1 MPANGT
7 PNGEGTV
14 DHHRGERRS
23 EQRVHMS
30 EAAALLG
37 ECKDAVRLQVKRGTL
52 PSERSADGR
61 VYVWVNVNP
70 YADPD
75 GVCPEA
81 QAETWW
87 TLIDELRDRVHSL
100 EESIRENW
108 RIIAALTSRIPQ
120 LPAADASRAT
130 EPREAPTGPTEQ
142 PGRWNRSRPARVHER
157 AHRGPGVVGCSGD
170 ELSDE
175 TVGCQDHEKVEK
187 HRERLRRRAPMTGPP
202 QEELREAPSSGA
214 EPSEGEDLWLR
225 GKDAQPLVEKRSS
238 WWWRMFRE

>member
-61 VYVWVNVNP
+61 VYMWVNVNP

-81 QAETWW
+81 
-87 TLIDELRDRVHSL
+87 S
-100 EESIRENW
+100 
-108 RIIAALTSRIPQ
+108 
-120 LPAADASRAT
+120 
-130 EPREAPTGPTEQ
+130 TGPTER
-142 PGRWNRSRPARVHER
+142 PGRWNRSRPARVHKR

-187 HRERLRRRAPMTGPP
+187 HRERPRRRAPMTGPP

-225 GKDAQPLVEKRSS
+225 GKDAQPLVEKRRS